1 MDKDEYDENSDDT
14 EEDDEIGDDTEEDD
28 NIGGD
33 TASKDKEEYDT
44 KEGLNEKQQQNVDNV
59 NGSAVFEKLTSET
72 FLGTGESNLFLQW
85 MNYILMKIQL
95 TMHVGTKR
103 IIPDPEL
110 PQDPTSAHAEAAQ
123 RRTIE
128 ELLVGPD
135 SPGLKTLRPE
145 FLRLAPP
152 LFLRD
157 DEMIWQDP
165 VDLSH
170 ITYE

>member
-28 NIGGD
+28 KIGGD

-95 TMHVGTKR
+95 TMHVGTR
-103 IIPDPEL
+103 NSTSPDPGLLISEL
-110 PQDPTSAHAEAAQ
+110 SVKQNPNIFRMFLLRSMAMRSSANFTST
-123 RRTIE
+123 R
-128 ELLVGPD
+128 
-135 SPGLKTLRPE
+135 
-145 FLRLAPP
+145 
-152 LFLRD
+152 
-157 DEMIWQDP
+157 
-165 VDLSH
+165 VDLCP
-170 ITYE
+170 